1 MSVITREVTD
11 AMPKKEVGKGSEYA
25 EATKAIDGKV
35 IIESWYIWT
44 I

>member
-1 MSVITREVTD
+1 MGVITREVTD
-11 AMPKKEVGKGSEYA
+11 AVPEKEVGKGTEYA

-35 IIESWYIWT
+35 IIEYWYIWT